1 MNTYDMT
8 IGELT
13 VKMVAEAR
21 RLGYSEAT
29 IWRSWMPLAGMVV
42 KYYKEQGL
50 YKHDPAV
57 TNAFL
62 EKIQNRYEVCYF
74 V

>member
-8 IGELT
+8 IGELI

-50 YKHDPAV
+50 
-57 TNAFL
+57 
-62 EKIQNRYEVCYF
+62 I
-74 V
+74 

>member
-21 RLGYSEAT
+21 RLGYSEANHLAKLDAAGWNGCQILQRAGT
-29 IWRSWMPLAGMVV
+29 I
-42 KYYKEQGL
+42 
-50 YKHDPAV
+50 
-57 TNAFL
+57 
-62 EKIQNRYEVCYF
+62 
-74 V
+74 